1 MRREIMPVALR
12 GEETFSDS
20 IRWQELAKEHNVRL
34 PLWRMPITTGGMR
47 RFLKKINVPV
57 DQYLSDNAELT
68 LKVFGKKNPNWPL
81 RAWAGLQLENIGF
94 TPFGLEEE
102 EINA

>member
-1 MRREIMPVALR
+1 MTNALR

-20 IRWQELAKEHNVRL
+20 LRWAELSKELRIRL

-57 DQYLSDNAELT
+57 EKYLADNNERT
-68 LKVFGKKNPNWPL
+68 LRVFGQNNPDWPL
-81 RAWAGLQLENIGF
+81 RAWCGLQLESLAWEREHAGSNSS
-94 TPFGLEEE
+94 
-102 EINA
+102 AA